1 MLKSIIWGSMLYGG
15 GDECSCNH
23 IHNDH
28 VVVAPDPYMGFWF
41 AGIIFAVI
49 FCVIGIPLISIWW
62 DIKKHPNKPVKRV
75 AKK

>member
-28 VVVAPDPYMGFWF
+28 VVVAPDPYMAFWF
-41 AGIIFAVI
+41 VGIMFAVI
-49 FCVIGIPLISIWW
+49 FALCCNTFNVACYEMAFQ
-62 DIKKHPNKPVKRV
+62 KKSRNFPIY
-75 AKK
+75 